1 MTYQIISIFNRSVI
15 LERINAS
22 RFETEDECTVCVNG
36 KEYVRTNKN
45 VISINGL
52 EPSHRYSISLYNADG
67 SHAGDTKVTT
77 GEESFLLNVR
87 SFGAAGDGAKNDT
100 NAIQAAIM
108 SCPINGTVY
117 VPEGTYFTGPLFLK
131 SHMTL
136 WIDKGAT
143 LLGDT
148 DRTHYP
154 VLPGM
159 TRDLYDNDKEYNLS
173 SWEGNPLDSFASLIT
188 AIDAEDIS
196 IIGEGIIDGN
206 AGNSD
211 WWKDAKIKRT
221 AWRPKLLE
229 LVRCKKVRVQGITL
243 RNSAC
248 WCVHPYYSENLG
260 FYNLTIQNPSDS
272 PNTDG
277 FDPESCEDVQL
288 LGTTISVGDDCIAL
302 KSGKLY
308 MAKYHHR
315 ETKNIII
322 RNCRLEKGHGS
333 VTVGSEIAG
342 GVKGLSVSNCVFAG
356 TDRGVRI
363 KTRRGRGEKSVLTD
377 LVFENISMRD
387 VHMPLTVNMFYFC
400 DPDGHTSYVQDQEP
414 RPVDERT
421 PRIGRISA
429 KNITCTGVNASLV
442 CAYGLPE
449 RPIEEL
455 IFENIDAEFLPE
467 AERKAECPIMMDG
480 FEKMNGR
487 SVYLRNARKI
497 TINNV
502 NIKGAANNAL
512 ELINVADENIKGLSY
527 AEV

>member
-260 FYNLTIQNPSDS
+260 FYNLTIRNPSDS

-400 DPDGHTSYVQDQEP
+400 DPDGHSDYVQSQELQ
-414 RPVDERT
+414 PVDYRT
-421 PRIGRISA
+421 PHIGTIKLKDIECA
-429 KNITCTGVNASLV
+429 GVDASLV

-449 RPIEEL
+449 SPIEKICL
-455 IFENIDAEFLPE
+455 ENVSAEFLE
-467 AERKAECPIMMDG
+467 AAKRIPQRPIMMDG
-480 FEKMNGR
+480 FPELTGK
-487 SVYLRNARKI
+487 SLYIRNTETLEIKNVIIKNSADAEITAQGVSAKI
-497 TINNV
+497 IE
-502 NIKGAANNAL
+502 GL
-512 ELINVADENIKGLSY
+512 ELD
-527 AEV
+527 